1 MALAKGGFGCLGG
14 DMSSLMQKSSQM
26 AIDIGG
32 IHFPSPI
39 LNASGAFNPVLFDQ
53 ISPLKETLGAIVTKT
68 VTPQPLMGNPQY
80 RTVELPGVGMLNS
93 IGLQNPG
100 LVGYLEGEATVF
112 KAFGLPVILSIS
124 ANSSGQFQQMV
135 ETLLTHP
142 NAACVDGLEVNLS
155 CPNVEK
161 GGAHF
166 GTIPEYVFD
175 AISAIRQVWPGL
187 LFAKLT
193 PNVTDIAA
201 IGEAAVSGGATG
213 LTAIN
218 TVMGAAIDIKTKK
231 PILKRVS
238 GGYSGPGIKPI
249 ALHAVWTLKKRF
261 PEVPIMAVGGISSF
275 EDVLEFM
282 MAGASLV
289 QVGTQCFRHPKVF
302 AEIHSQLKQYV
313 EDQTVMNASLKNIS
327 DIIGCAHLN

>member
-1 MALAKGGFGCLGG
+1 MSGLVQNNLISEQNALSVEIAGVR
-14 DMSSLMQKSSQM
+14 
-26 AIDIGG
+26 
-32 IHFPSPI
+32 FPSPI

-53 ISPLKETLGAIVTKT
+53 IAPLRETLGAIVTKT

-100 LVGYLEGEATVF
+100 LVGYLDGEASVF

-124 ANSSGQFQQMV
+124 ANSSSQFQQMV
-135 ETLLTHP
+135 EALLVHP

-166 GTIPEYVFD
+166 GTIPEYVYE

-218 TVMGAAIDIKTKK
+218 TVMGAAIDIQEKK

-249 ALHAVWTLKKRF
+249 AVHAVWTLRKRF
-261 PEVPIMAVGGISSF
+261 PTVPIMAVGGASSV
-275 EDVLEFM
+275 EDILEFM

-289 QVGTQCFRHPKVF
+289 QVGTQCFRQPKVF
-302 AEIHSQLKQYV
+302 AEIHQQLKQYV
-313 EDQTVMNASLKNIS
+313 QEQSVNDEQLKSIS
-327 DIIGCAHLN
+327 DIIGCAHA